1 MWVCILAT
9 LETEPRD
16 YTVLSEEES
25 KRKTTFII
33 QVTTSILKGQTI
45 RTKFSAVGIQKSVKR
60 DSEKCEFWGCR
71 IFQINPERNLQFTW
85 LIDVNQWALRN

>member
-1 MWVCILAT
+1 MWACILAT

-33 QVTTSILKGQTI
+33 QVTTSILKGQSI
-45 RTKFSAVGIQKSVKR
+45 RTKFSAVGIQKSVTR
-60 DSEKCEFWGCR
+60 DSEKCEYWDNR
-71 IFQINPERNLQFTW
+71 IFQINPERNLQFTC
-85 LIDVNQWALRN
+85 LSGVTQWELRN